1 MPDAGS
7 GMTEDEV
14 GAFHRSLTVIDALQ
28 YSNWDRCLFE
38 EWRAG
43 GLTAVHV
50 TITYWENARD
60 TLTNIGRWRR
70 HFERHGD
77 LIIPCRNAGDIE
89 RAKAEGKT
97 AVLLGAQNCSP
108 IDDELALVEL
118 MRELGLLIMQLTYN
132 NQSLIGAGCY
142 EEHDPGISRFG
153 KQVIREMNRVGMI
166 VDLSHSAERTSL
178 DAIALSQRPV
188 AVTHANPAA
197 WHPALRNKSPE
208 LLKALAE
215 NGGMLGFSLYPL
227 HLKGGSDCTLAD
239 FCDMAARA
247 ADVMGVEH
255 IGLGSDLCRNWG
267 YETLEWMRSGR
278 WTFEPDYGEGSQAK
292 PDWPAQPSWFRS
304 PADSAN
310 LTRGLL
316 ERGFTRE
323 EVAKVMGGNWL
334 RFFKEGLEPQP

>member
-1 MPDAGS
+1 MAD
-7 GMTEDEV
+7 EDLA
-14 GAFHRSLTVIDALQ
+14 AFHNSLIVIDALQ
-28 YSNWDRCLFE
+28 YSNWDRSLFE

-77 LIIPCRNAGDIE
+77 LIMPCRRAVDIE
-89 RAKAEGKT
+89 RAKTEGKT

-108 IDDELALVEL
+108 IDDELALVAL
-118 MRELGLLIMQLTYN
+118 MRELGLAIMQLTYN

-142 EEHDPGISRFG
+142 EESDPGLSRFG

-178 DAIALSQRPV
+178 QAIACSERPV
-188 AVTHANPAA
+188 AITHANPAD
-197 WHPALRNKSPE
+197 WHPARRNKSPE
-208 LLKALAE
+208 LLTALAE
-215 NGGMLGFSLYPL
+215 SGGILGFSLYPL
-227 HLKGGSDCTLAD
+227 HLKNGSDCALSE
-239 FCDMAARA
+239 FCDMVARA
-247 ADVMGVEH
+247 ADHMGIDH
-255 IGLGSDLCRNWG
+255 IGLGSDICRNWG

-292 PDWPAQPSWFRS
+292 PDWPAQPDWFES
-304 PADSAN
+304 PADSPN

-316 ERGFTRE
+316 QRGFSQDD
-323 EVAKVMGGNWL
+323 VAKVMGGNWL
-334 RFFKEGLEPQP
+334 RFFRDGLEPLR